1 MNRIITRREAICET
15 LWIIVLC
22 ALLALWP
29 VRLIK
34 ETVTANGRTLP
45 ETLMESEEI
54 TSGYV
59 VQQMFIAQYDRLKN
73 IDIYI
78 HEGTAGEEFNF
89 VLYDAAM
96 QVIMQQVIDTKDM
109 KHIPGY
115 CTVQVNIDTQ
125 VGREYY
131 FLLQGIEEPFRVAY
145 QYTAQ
150 TDNIYNGTLYYGNV
164 EDTQRCMIA
173 AYEYEVPLRKGKTLV
188 CAALFVL
195 FAAAV
200 TYLTGK
206 YYDRRP
212 EKNVLVTVEQTVKA
226 VCNPLIVIAAAAACV
241 AVWPCRL
248 LTTNTV
254 SILFYEGSI
263 LVTAALLLYAVN
275 HDRTGCASD
284 RTIFDVLK
292 TNMGNGLQ
300 SVFIAGALWACCN
313 YMNGLYEIHHTVA
326 YRQQLIFFA
335 LAVIV
340 TYKRKDIFNI
350 INLVYLIAAAFFA
363 QRYYHGAMA
372 VLTDPEEME
381 ILTVKLTV
389 WAGILAGLVVIGTIR
404 VLVRR
409 QVKGISAAYGI
420 LVAVFFAAIMLYR
433 NTRGWPVYLVCAFVL
448 FYVNMAAWEGKASL
462 LRNICNGILL
472 HFSVMVLYCLLH
484 RPYMF
489 FQYYR
494 YPFIFHTVTMSA
506 VYLALVVCAA
516 FVKFLDAYRRE
527 QRLAAVYKE
536 LILFGVSVVYLL
548 LTLSRTG
555 YLAVMV
561 MAVVML
567 PVTCFS
573 MKSRWRS
580 ILRGGAMMLLAVFVC
595 FPAVFTA
602 QRAVPAA
609 IARPELHEIEEL
621 PVEIVHGR
629 DMDSEYYI
637 TIQRFIQVFQ
647 MKVLGIPEME
657 SLQAMDM
664 LTDAGEECTDGFVR
678 AKDEEILLASAGNTD
693 AGVRNMP
700 TDSGIAVEEGV
711 IEIASADTQVQAE
724 NQDGV
729 EQEEEDSY
737 TNGRLKIFRLYYNN
751 LNRIGHDDMGIMEPN
766 GHYNVHAHNI
776 YLQVAYDHGIYVG
789 VIFILLGVGTLV
801 QAAVYYHRRKE
812 DRICAA
818 LPLALLILFA
828 VAGLTEWIFHPC
840 SSIAFCLLLTMA
852 PLLIDRKEAA

>member
-15 LWIIVLC
+15 VWIIVLC

-45 ETLMESEEI
+45 AALMESEEI

-145 QYTAQ
+145 QYTSQ

-173 AYEYEVPLRKGKTLV
+173 AYEYEVPLRKGKTLL

-195 FAAAV
+195 FAVAV

-206 YYDRRP
+206 YYGRRP
-212 EKNVLVTVEQTVKA
+212 ERNILVTVEQTVKA
-226 VCNPLIVIAAAAACV
+226 VCNPLIVIAAVVACA

-248 LTTNTV
+248 FTTNTV

-263 LVTAALLLYAVN
+263 LLAAVLLLYAVN

-292 TNMGNGLQ
+292 MNMGNGLQ
-300 SVFIAGALWACCN
+300 SVFIGGALWACCN
-313 YMNGLYEIHHTVA
+313 YMNGLYEIHHTIA

-372 VLTDPEEME
+372 ALTDPEEME

-404 VLVRR
+404 ILVRR
-409 QVKGISAAYGI
+409 QAKGISPAYGI

-462 LRNICNGILL
+462 LRNICNGILV
-472 HFSVMVLYCLLH
+472 HFGIMVLYCLLH

-516 FVKFLDAYRRE
+516 FVKFLDAYGRNRRF
-527 QRLAAVYKE
+527 AAVYKE
-536 LILFGVSVVYLL
+536 LFLFGVSAVYLL

-561 MAVVML
+561 MAVVMI

-573 MKSRWRS
+573 MKNRWRS
-580 ILRGGAMMLLAVFVC
+580 MLRSGAMMLLAAVIC
-595 FPAVFTA
+595 FPVVFTA
-602 QRAVPAA
+602 QRMVPAV
-609 IARPELHEIEEL
+609 IARPEMHEIEEL

-629 DMDSEYYI
+629 DMDSYYYI

-647 MKVLGIPEME
+647 MKVLGIPEVE
-657 SLQAMDM
+657 SLRAIYMVA
-664 LTDAGEECTDGFVR
+664 DAQGECAGGLVAAEGED
-678 AKDEEILLASAGNTD
+678 ILLAAARDTGAGLRNASAEN
-693 AGVRNMP
+693 R
-700 TDSGIAVEEGV
+700 IAPEEGA
-711 IEIASADTQVQAE
+711 IDLASADTQAKG
-724 NQDGV
+724 NDGE
-729 EQEEEDSY
+729 EQEEEYSY

>member
-433 NTRGWPVYLVCAFVL
+433 NTRGWPVYLVCVFVL

-472 HFSVMVLYCLLH
+472 HFIVMVLYCLLH

-580 ILRGGAMMLLAVFVC
+580 MLRGGAMMLLAVFVC

-678 AKDEEILLASAGNTD
+678 TKDEEILLASAGNTD